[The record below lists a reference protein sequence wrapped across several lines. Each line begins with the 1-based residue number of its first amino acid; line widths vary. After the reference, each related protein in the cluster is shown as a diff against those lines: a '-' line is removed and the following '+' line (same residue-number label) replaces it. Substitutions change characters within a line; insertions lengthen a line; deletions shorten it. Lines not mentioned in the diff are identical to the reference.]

1 MRLHG
6 KLGTACALMLACRCL
21 TLQAAE
27 DSPTRL
33 LRQPAVSKDHLAFVY
48 GGDIWI
54 CDRDGGHPV
63 QLTSHPASEFAPHFS
78 PDGKWIA
85 FSANY
90 DNNTDVYV
98 IPVGGG
104 EPRRLTWHPA
114 PDIVTGWSADG
125 KRVLFVSNREVANSR
140 SGQFYEVSLEGGYER
155 KVMKAVGVEGSWSAD
170 GRHLAYRPYLMA
182 YAGTSGWRQH
192 RGGDTP
198 AIWIVDPTDK
208 TLEKI
213 PHENASDSN
222 PMWIGEDVAFI
233 SDRNDGAA
241 NIFLYDAHDRV
252 VRQLTHEKTWDIRNA
267 GAYGDTVVYEA
278 GGELKS
284 LDVRT
289 GQVQSIPIHLSVQAV
304 HAREQWRDVGKNV
317 TSAWLSRTGK
327 RVLVTARGDVFSVPV
342 KDGSVRNLTAT
353 PGVRESDAL
362 WSQDGQRVAYV
373 SDAGGAQA
381 LYIRDA
387 AGLETPVRHA
397 LGRTGYFS
405 LLSWS
410 PDGKRIVFHDN
421 HLHLY
426 AIELAGDAVSL
437 IDTSQRRGSFS
448 TSFSPDSQWLAYTLV
463 AANYLT
469 MVRLHSFATGKS
481 ADLADNFVQ
490 TDDPIFGDSDLLYF
504 TASIDAGPTRV
515 TLDMST
521 QERPLRKAIYAAVLS
536 ADGKSPMAPKTGD
549 EEPKG
554 KDGGN
559 DGKNGKGDKRGDKGG
574 KREKDNDKNG
584 DGSDAPDAGDPDKGE
599 GDKGEGDKG
608 AGDKGDGK
616 SAKADRPP
624 KPTRI
629 DLQGLSDRL
638 APIPVAERNYDGL
651 IVASDG
657 ALFYLSRPQA
667 GASAEPPG
675 PQRGADAELYR
686 YSFEDRAEK
695 MLKSHLLDVSASANR
710 KKLLLTE
717 AEGKMEVADANE
729 KLEAKPVDL
738 SGLRM
743 RVDPR
748 QEWHQIFDETW
759 RMEKEFFYDPNMHGL
774 DWDAVRARYEPL
786 LEFVQRREDLNDL
799 LIEMIGELQ
808 VGHNRV
814 SGGDIENE
822 RPTGVGLLGADFTVK
837 NGQYRIEHIY
847 RGDRWNPFL
856 VGPLA
861 AAGVKAAEGDAILA
875 VNGHALDGRMN
886 LYALLAG
893 TVDKQVTLTLSRDGS
908 AKASHTVVVIPI
920 ASESAL
926 RQWEWVERN
935 RAYVQQRTG
944 GKVAYVYLP
953 DTADGGFTFFNRM
966 FFSEVDKDALI
977 VDDRRNSGGQAANYV
992 LEVLNRKYLA
1002 GWKDRD
1008 GLVFNTP
1015 AAAIYGPKVMLID
1028 QDAGS
1033 GGDFFPYG
1041 FRYLGLGKLIGTR
1054 TWGGLIGIAANP
1066 PLIDGARLTVPFF
1079 RFYTP
1084 EGEWRVENEGVSPD
1098 MEVTLDPLAVNEDRD
1113 PQLDAAITEVL
1124 EELKTAKSVPRKTAP
1139 PVPTQIGR

>member
-1 MRLHG
+1 MRLDGIFG
-6 KLGTACALMLACRCL
+6 KACAIVLVCRCL
-21 TLQAAE
+21 AVHAAQ
-27 DSPTRL
+27 DTQTRL

-54 CDRDGGHPV
+54 SDRDGAHPI
-63 QLTSHPASEFAPHFS
+63 QLTSHPASEYAPHFS

-90 DNNTDVYV
+90 DSNTDVYV
-98 IPVGGG
+98 IPVEGG

-114 PDIVTGWSADG
+114 ADVVTGWSSDG
-125 KRVLFVSNREVANSR
+125 KRVLFTSNREIANSR
-140 SGQFYEVSLEGGYER
+140 SGQFYEVSLDGGYER
-155 KVMKAVGVEGSWSAD
+155 KIMKAVGVEGSWSAD
-170 GRHLAYRPYLMA
+170 GKRLAYRPYNMA
-182 YAGTSGWRQH
+182 YVGTSGWRQH

-198 AIWIVDPTDK
+198 PIWIIDPAAK
-208 TLEKI
+208 TLERI
-213 PHENASDSN
+213 PHENASDSK
-222 PMWIGEDVAFI
+222 PMWIGDDVAFI
-233 SDRNDGAA
+233 SDRNDGTA
-241 NIFLYDAHDRV
+241 NLFLYDAHNRAV
-252 VRQLTHEKTWDIRNA
+252 SQLTHEKTWDIRNA
-267 GAYGDTVVYEA
+267 DAYGDTVVYEA

-289 GQVQSIPIHLSVQAV
+289 GQVRPIPIHLSVQAV
-304 HAREQWRDVGKNV
+304 HARAQWKDVGKNV
-317 TSAWLSRTGK
+317 TSARLSRTGK

-353 PGVRESDAL
+353 PGIRESDAL
-362 WSQDGQRVAYV
+362 WSSDGQRVAYV

-381 LYIRDA
+381 LYVRDA

-397 LGRTGYFS
+397 LGKTEYFS

-426 AIELAGDAVSL
+426 SIELAGDAVSL
-437 IDTSQRRGSFS
+437 IDTSERRGSFT
-448 TSFSPDSQWLAYTLV
+448 TSFSPDSQWLAYTV
-463 AANYLT
+463 IAANYLT
-469 MVRLHSFATGKS
+469 MVRLHSFADGKS
-481 ADLADNFVQ
+481 TDLADNFVQ
-490 TDDPIFGDSDLLYF
+490 TDDPVFGDSDLLYF

-515 TLDMST
+515 NLDMST

-554 KDGGN
+554 KTEKDHKSDKSDEKSEKGGAP
-559 DGKNGKGDKRGDKGG
+559 GKGDDDKGD
-574 KREKDNDKNG
+574 E
-584 DGSDAPDAGDPDKGE
+584 DKGN
-599 GDKGEGDKG
+599 
-608 AGDKGDGK
+608 GDKGDGDKKDAK
-616 SAKADRPP
+616 SDKPP
-624 KPTRI
+624 EPTRI
-629 DLQGLSDRL
+629 DLAGLSERV
-638 APIPVAERNYDGL
+638 APIPVAERNYDAL
-651 IVASDG
+651 TVASDG
-657 ALFYLSRPQA
+657 ALFYLSRRQA
-667 GASAEPPG
+667 GSSAEPPG
-675 PQRGADAELYR
+675 PQRDADAELYR

-695 MLKSHLLDVSASANR
+695 MLKSQLVDVSASADR
-710 KKLLLTE
+710 KKLLLIG

-743 RVDPR
+743 LVDPR

-759 RMEKEFFYDPNMHGL
+759 RMEKEFFYDPGMHGL
-774 DWDAVRARYEPL
+774 DWRAVRARYEPL
-786 LEFVQRREDLNDL
+786 LEFVQRREDLSDL
-799 LIEMIGELQ
+799 LVEMIGELQ
-808 VGHNRV
+808 VGHNRIG
-814 SGGDIENE
+814 GGDVERE
-822 RPTGVGLLGADFTVK
+822 RPAGVGLLGADFVVEK
-837 NGQYRIEHIY
+837 GQYRIKHIY

-875 VNGHALDGRMN
+875 VNGHALDGTMN

-893 TVDKQVTLTLSRDGS
+893 TADKQVTLTLSRDGS
-908 AKASHTVVVIPI
+908 AKTSHTVVVIPI
-920 ASESAL
+920 ANESAL

-935 RAYVQQRTG
+935 RDYVQRRTG

-953 DTADGGFTFFNRM
+953 DTADDGFTFFNRM
-966 FFSEVDKDALI
+966 FFSEADKDALI

-992 LEVLNRKYLA
+992 LEVLNRKYLS

-1008 GLVFNTP
+1008 GQVFNTP

-1054 TWGGLIGIAANP
+1054 TWGGLIGISANP
-1066 PLIDGARLTVPFF
+1066 PLIDGGNLSVPFF

-1098 MEVTLDPLAVNEDRD
+1098 VEVTLDPLAVNEDRD
-1113 PQLDAAITEVL
+1113 PQLDAAIAEVL
-1124 EELKTAKSVPRKTAP
+1124 EELKTAKPVPRKTAP
-1139 PVPTQIGR
+1139 PLPTQIGK